1 MHRSLPALSD
11 FKLVSQHARVTAVT
25 AVPQLL
31 LVDDEPRMLDSLA
44 SLLGGRGYDLTKVS
58 DGRQAM
64 ALLQSQPFDLVMLD
78 LCLPDVSGHT
88 VMEFILEQHLNTDV
102 IVVSGDSGIDAAIG
116 ALKRGAYDF
125 LRKPYASGELLKAVN
140 NALRQRE
147 LLAQNKHIQ
156 QRLERSERQYRHLV
170 NSSPDIIFTLDHEG
184 LFSFVNDRVTTL
196 LGFDCNDLIG
206 RHYSALV
213 HGPDLE
219 RADYVFGTEV
229 HHPAWSRQSELRLRT
244 NDSQSEYRCF
254 AVELMRVAM
263 SAQTPAADSVSTD
276 DSNGGTGLYCV
287 ARDITASKRADE
299 LLTYQ
304 AYHDVLTKLP
314 NRVMF
319 RDRLSLALLHA
330 KRARSLLAV
339 LFLDLDRFKMIND
352 SLGLQVGDELLQ
364 QVTLRLQACLRAD
377 DTLARFGSD
386 EFNIVLPGLADAK
399 DAERVAQSLL
409 QSLQAAFQIG
419 QHTIH
424 MTASIGISLYP
435 ADTENA
441 DELIRNADMAMHSVK
456 SHGRNSLAFF
466 VAAMVS
472 LSSSKMLLENDL
484 HQALTRSELEM
495 YYQPQVDVRTG
506 RISGAEALMR
516 WNHPQRGLLGA
527 GEFLPF
533 AEETGLIIDL
543 SDWML
548 ETICLDLLQWNAQGS
563 ERVTMSINLS
573 PHYLQRGDFFDKLKS
588 TLQRHHIAPQQIEVE
603 VTENICIRN
612 PLAAIEQLNKL
623 CQLGVKIAIDD
634 FGTGY
639 SSLSYLHLFPIH
651 ILKIDRSFVV
661 PIEDES
667 LQFPVVLAIISI
679 AKGLG
684 LKLVAEGVET
694 ETQKRYLARAG
705 CQTIQGYYFYK
716 PIRQMAI
723 LPLLMQQQR
732 A

>member
-1 MHRSLPALSD
+1 MASQNAL
-11 FKLVSQHARVTAVT
+11 ATTATV
-25 AVPQLL
+25 VPQLL
-31 LVDDEPRMLDSLA
+31 LVDDEPRLLDSLA
-44 SLLGGRGYDLTKVS
+44 SLLGGRGYGLTTAS

-64 ALLQSQPFDLVMLD
+64 ALLQGQAFDLVMLD
-78 LCLPDVSGHT
+78 LCLPDMSGHK
-88 VMEFILEQHLNTDV
+88 VMEFILEQKLDADV
-102 IVVSGDSGIDAAIG
+102 IVISGDSGIDAAIG

-125 LRKPYASGELLKAVN
+125 LRKPYASEELLKAVN
-140 NALRQRE
+140 NALKQRE
-147 LLAQNKHIQ
+147 LMAQNTHIQ

-184 LFSFVNDRVTTL
+184 LFTFVNDRVTPL
-196 LGFDCNDLIG
+196 LGFDRDDLIG

-219 RADYVFGTEV
+219 RADYVFASEDRRT
-229 HHPAWSRQSELRLRT
+229 AWSRQSELRLRT
-244 NDSQSEYRCF
+244 NDSQSEFRCF

-263 SAQTPAADSVSTD
+263 SAQGPTAGSANTD
-276 DSNGGTGLYCV
+276 GSSAGAGLYCV

-330 KRARSLLAV
+330 KRERTLLAV

-399 DAERVAQSLL
+399 DATRVAQTLL
-409 QSLQAAFQIG
+409 QSLQSAFQIAK
-419 QHTIH
+419 HTIH

-466 VAAMVS
+466 DAAMVS
-472 LSSSKMLLENDL
+472 LSSNKMLLENDL
-484 HQALTRSELEM
+484 HRALTNSELEM
-495 YYQPQVDVRTG
+495 YYQPQVDVETG

-533 AEETGLIIDL
+533 AEETGLIIEL

-548 ETICLDLLQWNAQGS
+548 DTICLHLLQWNAQGS

-588 TLQRHHIAPQQIEVE
+588 TLQRHRIAPQQIEVE

-651 ILKIDRSFVV
+651 ILKIDRSFVT

-716 PIRQMAI
+716 PIRQLDI
-723 LPLLMQQQR
+723 LPLLLQQQL